1 MPAPRYRIFHR
12 RGWKPLNIYQYPGSP
27 FVVHSEFEPA
37 GDQPAAIDSMV
48 EGLDEGKSDQVLLGV
63 TGSGKTYMMAQ
74 VIARTGRPAII
85 ISHNKTLAAQ
95 LYSEMKKFL
104 PQNAVEYF
112 VSYYDYYQPEA
123 YLPARDMYI
132 EKDAG
137 INADLDRL
145 RLATTASLLT
155 RPDVV
160 IVSSVSC
167 IYGLGSPEAFKGKM
181 IALAVGDEIDR
192 DELLR
197 KLIDIQY
204 QRNDFDPGRASF
216 RARGDVLEVHAAN
229 EEVAYRIDMF
239 GDSIERI
246 EEFHPVSGVVLGQLN
261 QLTIFPAKH
270 YVVSHQ
276 DVDQAIAGIQTE
288 LHQRLIQLREQGKE
302 LEAHRL
308 QTRTRYD
315 LELLSEAGYCPG
327 IENYARHLNGF
338 EPGERPPNLLDYFP
352 EGFLTL
358 VDESHVTL
366 PQLGG
371 MYEGDRSRKQT
382 LVDHGFRLPSALD
395 NRPMKFPEWEVV
407 SGQTIHVTATPAPR
421 ELEKCGGEVIEVINR
436 PTGLLDPEVE
446 VRPAR
451 GQVQDL
457 LERIQETLALGDRV
471 LVTTLTK
478 RMSEDLS
485 DFFQETQIKARYLH
499 SEIDTLERVEIL
511 QQLRRGTYDVLVGVN
526 LLREGLDLPEVSLVA
541 VMDADKEG
549 FLRSA
554 TALIQTIGRAARNER
569 ARVILYGDVIT
580 GSMERAIDE
589 TNRRRTIQQQ
599 FNDEHGIVPKTIR
612 KELGTTIEEE
622 VRARTAQV
630 EETGTDLPDQQRAEM
645 IELLEQQ
652 MLEAAQAL
660 DFERAAALRDRVRRL
675 RGEEPDSVLPG
686 EPPSRKGRKR

>member
-1 MPAPRYRIFHR
+1 M
-12 RGWKPLNIYQYPGSP
+12 
-27 FVVHSEFEPA
+27 VHSEFAPA
-37 GDQPAAIDSMV
+37 GDQPAAIDAMV
-48 EGLDEGKSDQVLLGV
+48 EGLDEGKPDQVLLGV

-181 IALAVGDEIDR
+181 ITLAVGDEIDR
-192 DELLR
+192 DEVLR

-204 QRNDFDPGRASF
+204 QRNDIDPGRASF

-261 QLTIFPAKH
+261 QVTIFPAKH

-352 EGFLTL
+352 DGFLTL

-395 NRPMKFPEWEVV
+395 NRPMKFPEWEKVR
-407 SGQTIHVTATPAPR
+407 GQTIHVTATPAPR

-589 TNRRRTIQQQ
+589 TNRRRKIQKQY
-599 FNDEHGIVPKTIR
+599 NDEHGIVPKTIR
-612 KELGTTIEEE
+612 KGLGTTVEEE
-622 VRARTAQV
+622 VRARVEQV

-645 IELLEQQ
+645 IDQLEQQ

-660 DFERAAALRDRVRRL
+660 DFEKAAALRDRVRRL

>member
-1 MPAPRYRIFHR
+1 
-12 RGWKPLNIYQYPGSP
+12 
-27 FVVHSEFEPA
+27 VVHSEFEPA

-395 NRPMKFPEWEVV
+395 NRPMKFTEWEVV

-612 KELGTTIEEE
+612 KELGTTVEEE

-645 IELLEQQ
+645 IEQLEQQ

-686 EPPSRKGRKR
+686 EPSSRKGRKR

>member
-1 MPAPRYRIFHR
+1 
-12 RGWKPLNIYQYPGSP
+12 
-27 FVVHSEFEPA
+27 VVHSEFAPA
-37 GDQPAAIDSMV
+37 GDQPAAIDAMV
-48 EGLDEGKSDQVLLGV
+48 EGLDEGKPDQVLLGV

-181 IALAVGDEIDR
+181 ITLAVGDEIDR
-192 DELLR
+192 DEVLR

-204 QRNDFDPGRASF
+204 QRNDIDPGRASF

-261 QLTIFPAKH
+261 QVTIFPAKH

-352 EGFLTL
+352 DGFLTL

-395 NRPMKFPEWEVV
+395 NRPMKFPEWEKVR
-407 SGQTIHVTATPAPR
+407 GQTIHVTATPAPR

-589 TNRRRTIQQQ
+589 TNRRRKIQKQY
-599 FNDEHGIVPKTIR
+599 NDEHGIVPKTIR
-612 KELGTTIEEE
+612 KGLGTTVEEE
-622 VRARTAQV
+622 VRARVEQV

-645 IELLEQQ
+645 IDQLEQQ

-660 DFERAAALRDRVRRL
+660 DFEKAAALRDRVRRL

>member
-1 MPAPRYRIFHR
+1 M
-12 RGWKPLNIYQYPGSP
+12 YQYPGSP
-27 FVVHSEFEPA
+27 FVVHSEFAPA
-37 GDQPAAIDSMV
+37 GDQPAAIDAMV
-48 EGLDEGKSDQVLLGV
+48 EGLDEGKPDQVLLGV

-181 IALAVGDEIDR
+181 ITLAVEDEIDR
-192 DELLR
+192 DEVLR

-204 QRNDFDPGRASF
+204 QRNDIDPGRASF

-261 QLTIFPAKH
+261 QVTIFPAKH

-352 EGFLTL
+352 DGFLTL

-395 NRPMKFPEWEVV
+395 NRPMKFPEWEKVR
-407 SGQTIHVTATPAPR
+407 GQTIHVTATPAPR

-612 KELGTTIEEE
+612 KELGTTVEEE
-622 VRARTAQV
+622 VRARTEQV

-645 IELLEQQ
+645 IDQLEQQ

>member
-1 MPAPRYRIFHR
+1 M
-12 RGWKPLNIYQYPGSP
+12 
-27 FVVHSEFEPA
+27 HSEFEPA

-612 KELGTTIEEE
+612 KALGTTVEEE
-622 VRARTAQV
+622 VRARTEQV

-645 IELLEQQ
+645 IEQLEQQ

>member
-1 MPAPRYRIFHR
+1 
-12 RGWKPLNIYQYPGSP
+12 
-27 FVVHSEFEPA
+27 VVHSEFAPA
-37 GDQPAAIDSMV
+37 GDQPAAIDAMV
-48 EGLDEGKSDQVLLGV
+48 EGLDEGKPDQVLLGV

-181 IALAVGDEIDR
+181 ITLAVEDEIDR
-192 DELLR
+192 DEVLR

-204 QRNDFDPGRASF
+204 QRNDIDPGRASF

-261 QLTIFPAKH
+261 QVTIFPAKH

-352 EGFLTL
+352 DGFLTL

-395 NRPMKFPEWEVV
+395 NRPMKFPEWEKVR
-407 SGQTIHVTATPAPR
+407 GQTIHVTATPAPR

-612 KELGTTIEEE
+612 KELGTTVEEE
-622 VRARTAQV
+622 VRARTEQV

-645 IELLEQQ
+645 IDQLEQQ

>member
-1 MPAPRYRIFHR
+1 M
-12 RGWKPLNIYQYPGSP
+12 
-27 FVVHSEFEPA
+27 VHSEFAPA

-554 TALIQTIGRAARNER
+554 TALIQTIGRAARNDR

-612 KELGTTIEEE
+612 KELGTTVEEE
-622 VRARTAQV
+622 VRARTEQV

-645 IELLEQQ
+645 IDQLEQQ

>member
-1 MPAPRYRIFHR
+1 M
-12 RGWKPLNIYQYPGSP
+12 
-27 FVVHSEFEPA
+27 VHSEFAPA
-37 GDQPAAIDSMV
+37 GDQPAAIDAMV
-48 EGLDEGKSDQVLLGV
+48 EGLDEGKPDQVLLGV

-181 IALAVGDEIDR
+181 ITLAVGDEIDR
-192 DELLR
+192 DEVLR

-204 QRNDFDPGRASF
+204 QRNDIDPGRASF

-261 QLTIFPAKH
+261 QVTIFPAKH

-352 EGFLTL
+352 DGFLTL

-395 NRPMKFPEWEVV
+395 NRPMKFPEWEKVR
-407 SGQTIHVTATPAPR
+407 GQTIHVTATPAPR

-541 VMDADKEG
+541 VMDAVKEG

-589 TNRRRTIQQQ
+589 TNRRRKIQKQY
-599 FNDEHGIVPKTIR
+599 NDEHGIVPKTIR
-612 KELGTTIEEE
+612 KGLGTTVEEE
-622 VRARTAQV
+622 VRARVEQV

-645 IELLEQQ
+645 IDQLEQQ

-660 DFERAAALRDRVRRL
+660 DFEKAAALRDRVRRL

>member
-1 MPAPRYRIFHR
+1 MKSFRF
-12 RGWKPLNIYQYPGSP
+12 PGSS
-27 FVVHSEFEPA
+27 FEVRSEFEPS
-37 GDQPAAIDSMV
+37 GDQPAAIDRIM
-48 EGLDEGKSDQVLLGV
+48 EGLQQQKEDQILLGV

-74 VIARTGRPAII
+74 VIARHGRPAIV

-95 LYSEMKKFL
+95 LYSELKRFL
-104 PQNAVEYF
+104 PENAVEYF

-123 YLPARDMYI
+123 YLPVRDMYI

-155 RPDVV
+155 REDVV

-181 IALAVGDEIDR
+181 ISLVEGEQVDR
-192 DELLR
+192 DELLK
-197 KLIDIQY
+197 KLVDIQY
-204 QRNDFDPGRASF
+204 ERNDFEPTRGSF
-216 RARGDVLEVHAAN
+216 RARGDVVEVHAAA
-229 EEVAYRIDMF
+229 EEVAYRIDLF
-239 GDSIERI
+239 GDNIERI
-246 EEFHPVSGVVLGQLN
+246 EEFHPVSGVVIRQHQ

-276 DVDQAIAGIQTE
+276 DIDQAISGIQTE
-288 LHQRLIQLREQGKE
+288 LHQRLAELRSDGKE

-308 QTRTRYD
+308 QSRTRYD

-327 IENYARHLNGF
+327 IENYARHLNGMTA
-338 EPGERPPNLLDYFP
+338 GERPPNLLDYFP
-352 EGFLTL
+352 EGFLTI

-382 LVDHGFRLPSALD
+382 LVDYGFRLPSALD
-395 NRPMKFPEWEVV
+395 NRPMRFPEWEQVTGNTLFV
-407 SGQTIHVTATPAPR
+407 SATPGAK
-421 ELEKCGGEVIEVINR
+421 ELEKTAGEVIEVINR
-436 PTGLLDPEVE
+436 PTGLLDPQVE
-446 VRPAR
+446 VRPAQ

-457 LERIQETLALGDRV
+457 LDRIRETLALGDRV

-478 RMSEDLS
+478 RMAEDLS
-485 DFFQETQIKARYLH
+485 DYFQETEIRARYLH
-499 SEIDTLERVEIL
+499 SEIDTLERVEII
-511 QQLRRGTYDVLVGVN
+511 QELRKGIYDVLVGVN

-549 FLRSA
+549 FLRSD

-589 TNRRRTIQQQ
+589 THRRREIQQLY
-599 FNDEHGIVPKTIR
+599 NETHGITPRSIPRVV
-612 KELGTTIEEE
+612 GTTVEEE
-622 VRARTAQV
+622 VRARV
-630 EETGTDLPDQQRAEM
+630 EEVEQSVSEAPILDKKKLANT
-645 IELLEQQ
+645 LEKE

-660 DFERAAALRDRVRRL
+660 DFEKAALLRDRIRRL
-675 RGEEPDSVLPG
+675 RNEGTDSDS
-686 EPPSRKGRKR
+686 PSFSSQRRKRRR

>member
-1 MPAPRYRIFHR
+1 M
-12 RGWKPLNIYQYPGSP
+12 
-27 FVVHSEFEPA
+27 VHSEFAPA
-37 GDQPAAIDSMV
+37 GDQPAAIDAMV
-48 EGLDEGKSDQVLLGV
+48 EGLDEGKPDQVLLGV

-181 IALAVGDEIDR
+181 ITLAVEDEIDR
-192 DELLR
+192 DEVLR

-204 QRNDFDPGRASF
+204 QRNDIDPGRASF

-261 QLTIFPAKH
+261 QVTIFPAKH

-352 EGFLTL
+352 DGFLTL

-395 NRPMKFPEWEVV
+395 NRPMKFPEWEKVR
-407 SGQTIHVTATPAPR
+407 GQTIHVTATPAPR

-589 TNRRRTIQQQ
+589 TNRRRSIQQQ

-612 KELGTTIEEE
+612 KELGTTVEEE
-622 VRARTAQV
+622 VRARTEQV

-645 IELLEQQ
+645 IDQLEQQ